1 MHGLL
6 PIRNNTCYFCKTEN
20 ESIKHIYFECTYL
33 IGVRQLMEEYLKPFH
48 LTFDRET
55 ILEMKGIPEGI
66 ECLIIS
72 QYKYTI
78 WLYRNRATHKETVT
92 KVNTIKANLEQ
103 EIRFYAE
110 HILYCRNS

>member
-1 MHGLL
+1 
-6 PIRNNTCYFCKTEN
+6 
-20 ESIKHIYFECTYL
+20 
-33 IGVRQLMEEYLKPFH
+33 MEEYLKPFH

-55 ILEMKGIPEGI
+55 ILEMKDIPEGI

-92 KVNTIKANLEQ
+92 KVNTIKAKLEQ